1 MFKRHSPIDA
11 FYTLSE
17 KTDSK
22 YTVGFALA
30 SAKRQLSARK
40 FRGAVCVNAI
50 AGRALSEKITLREV
64 NEIAERLV
72 YDSLRNS

>member
-17 KTDSK
+17 KTDRK

-30 SAKRQLSARK
+30 SAKRQLTARK
-40 FRGAVCVNAI
+40 FRGQVCMNAI
-50 AGRALSEKITLREV
+50 AERALGEKITLRES
-64 NEIAERLV
+64 NELADRLV
-72 YDSLRNS
+72 HDSLRHS